1 MKLHVKLIYCFVFLF
16 FCSGVEAKS
25 LVLTDTHFVSRIN
38 KDKVVRYSIYL
49 PDSYETSNRNYPVL
63 YLLHGFTGN
72 HCDWVEK
79 GQVKF
84 IADDLITQGKADE
97 MIIVMP
103 DAGNSWYV
111 NHFDGSNSYE
121 TMFFEELIPY
131 IESTYR
137 ISKGREQ
144 RAIAGLSM
152 GGFGT
157 LIYALRH
164 PDTFILA
171 FAMSPAVWSGEEID
185 KMPSTDYKRY
195 FGTMFGPMKD
205 SLRQSTATRWAEYD
219 ILSLVNHF
227 PEKEKDKLNLYITCG
242 DDDFLFEGNANLW
255 MAMRKNKIKMEFRV
269 QNGSH
274 TWGYWRD
281 ALREALPVASGY
293 FHRF

>member
-1 MKLHVKLIYCFVFLF
+1 MRYTYWIISLLIYLDAGAQ
-16 FCSGVEAKS
+16 SR
-25 LVLTDTHFVSRIN
+25 VLTNNHFVSTIN
-38 KDKVVRYSIYL
+38 KGKVINYAIYL
-49 PDSYETSNRNYPVL
+49 PESYYISDRNYPIL

-84 IADDLITQGKADE
+84 IADDLIAQGKADE

-103 DAGNSWYV
+103 DAGNSWYI
-111 NHFDGSNSYE
+111 NYFDGSNNYE

-131 IESTYR
+131 MESTYR

-164 PDTFILA
+164 PDIFVLA
-171 FAMSPAVWSGEEID
+171 FAMSPAVWSSEEID
-185 KMPSTDYKRY
+185 QMPSQDYKRY

-205 SLRQSTATRWAEYD
+205 SLRQSTAALWEKYD
-219 ILSLVNHF
+219 ILNLVNHF
-227 PEKEKDKLNLYITCG
+227 PEKEKNKLNLYVTCG
-242 DDDFLFEGNANLW
+242 DDDFLYEGNANLW
-255 MAMRKNKIKMEFRV
+255 MALRKNKIKMEFRV
-269 QNGSH
+269 LNGSH
-274 TWGYWRD
+274 SWGYWRD
-281 ALREALPVASGY
+281 ALREALPVVSGY
-293 FHRF
+293 FHRY